1 MSPAWPPASVE
12 RDSILASTFMQIS
25 LHPEHLEANRLNNR
39 MTSCLRLHK
48 SHGKQ
53 TPRVAFEDAAK
64 PFASKDLGVMFHSR
78 KRELQSQVA
87 EKEKIFLCKKSR
99 SQEMPDTCQ
108 ATKRPQLL
116 LQ

>member
-1 MSPAWPPASVE
+1 M
-12 RDSILASTFMQIS
+12 TF
-25 LHPEHLEANRLNNR
+25 
-39 MTSCLRLHK
+39 CLRLHK

-78 KRELQSQVA
+78 KKGTSESSGREGKNLPLQ
-87 EKEKIFLCKKSR
+87 KSR

-108 ATKRPQLL
+108 ATKPSPTSTLAKLSVSFQNDFTF
-116 LQ
+116 